1 MTPDITITN
10 SNQRRRLLSNFSP
23 MMKSI
28 VLFKIRDAFVYN
40 LPFRVQMA
48 IDKESRGFVLLQSA
62 RTRRWS
68 PRRIIL
74 MDCRPWVKLHGQI
87 VASSA
92 IIIIGPTIS
101 PSVIYSKFTFPIDRG
116 EFDGWNVNVLR
127 PTATSASTLS
137 SSFRKGWIRQD
148 EYGEYL
154 YFKPLIPVYFF

>member
-1 MTPDITITN
+1 MTKTV
-10 SNQRRRLLSNFSP
+10 
-23 MMKSI
+23 

-40 LPFRVQMA
+40 LPFRVRTA

-74 MDCRPWVKLHGQI
+74 MDCRPWVKLHGRI

-92 IIIIGPTIS
+92 IIIIGPAIS
-101 PSVIYSKFTFPIDRG
+101 PSVIYNKFTFPIDRG

-137 SSFRKGWIRQD
+137 SSFRKGWIRQG

-154 YFKPLIPVYFF
+154 YFKLIPCIFFFFRIFSRG